1 MANEITVLAS
11 VGGKNITS
19 ADVEEFI
26 RGMGPRGEQYRS
38 PEGQSIILEQL
49 INQKLFLLEAQRG
62 LYEAEP
68 AFKAQLQRVKENL
81 LAGYA
86 MEKALSAVKVTD
98 AEIEKF
104 YEENKDRLG
113 GGETVR
119 ASHILVDSEEKANA
133 LKEEIES
140 GKITFED
147 AARRDSSC
155 PSKEEGG
162 NLGEF
167 GRGQM
172 VKEFDDACF
181 SMNVGELRGPVKTQ
195 FGYHLIRLDAKNEA
209 KTPALADVKEEIRTK
224 LLSDKQNAAYR
235 SKVNQLKIVYPVDMY
250 R

>member
-38 PEGQSIILEQL
+38 PEGQSIILE
-49 INQKLFLLEAQRG
+49 

-209 KTPALADVKEEIRTK
+209 KTPALADVKEEIRAK